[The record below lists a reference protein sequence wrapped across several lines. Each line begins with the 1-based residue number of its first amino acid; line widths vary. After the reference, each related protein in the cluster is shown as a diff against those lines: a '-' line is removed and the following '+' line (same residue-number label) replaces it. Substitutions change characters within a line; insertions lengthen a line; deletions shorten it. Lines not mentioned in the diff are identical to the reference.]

1 MILLSLKLQN
11 FKKYKELNI
20 EFSLGLIGIL
30 GKNGSGKSTIFE
42 AILFALYGELKNKG
56 YKDII
61 RNAKASIKD
70 AVCVELSFEYE
81 ACTYRVKREFRGKNL
96 SASAHFYKNEELLC
110 SGVKEVTSY
119 ISTLSHMNK
128 EAFLSTLFA
137 SQKELNSLSSLKNED
152 RKKMIRKLLGLE
164 KIDFVEKE
172 LIEKSRA
179 LKREISA
186 YDEVLLSKEEKQ
198 NKTNK
203 QKELKEE
210 KNKKEK
216 ERVELKEKL
225 LQKKEKEQGLKK
237 ELDVYQVLKE
247 EKVKAFNTYTLVINN
262 KSIKEKYLS
271 KVLVEIESLK
281 KKEKELQVLEPVKKE
296 YIDLYESMKVFIK
309 EKEISIKK
317 EALIKEQEHL
327 RLDFVKYKEDVSI
340 LELECKEHESL
351 ILKEQEQNLLLNAK
365 NKEVRSIEAKEK
377 SLHVSIRSQEKQ
389 IEQNK
394 EKIHALNS
402 LGKSSPCPVCTRPLL
417 EEYDKVLESLALS
430 IKELQ
435 ENKINEELKSLSLI
449 SNKKE
454 NVEKDLHHLQK
465 EAMTLSQRINLI
477 ESKKKDLL
485 KVSEHFFKVKEKG
498 LKNKEE
504 LLSYEKSNYNKEKHE
519 QANTRYQDLKEKYE
533 YVLSLETMLIRADNL
548 KKEKANTQE
557 ELSILSAREAKSKT
571 EHESILYDEVKHS
584 LHQDNYV
591 KEQKEYESIHLLFN
605 AQNVLIATLEGEI
618 KTLEAILEKNET
630 HAKKVQNKKDD
641 LLDYEKIKVSLL
653 AFKNKLN
660 AKISPRIS
668 QLASSLFERITKGK
682 YQHIEV
688 NNEFDFF
695 IYEEGI
701 KYPLE
706 RFSGGEID
714 LANLVLRISISKTL
728 SELNNS
734 SSMEFMAFDEVFG
747 SQDENRRLEILE
759 AFHTI
764 KEQYRQIF
772 LISHETDIKE
782 MFETVIEV

>member
-11 FKKYKELNI
+11 FKKYKEFNI

-61 RNAKASIKD
+61 RNSSASSKE
-70 AVCVELSFEYE
+70 AVCVELCFEYE
-81 ACTYRVKREFRGKNL
+81 AYTYKVQREFRGKNL
-96 SASAHFYKNEELLC
+96 SASAHFYKNEELIC
-110 SGVKEVTSY
+110 SGAKEVTSY

-137 SQKELNSLSSLKNED
+137 SQKELSSLSSLKNEE

-172 LIEKSRA
+172 LIEKVRA

-198 NKTNK
+198 NK
-203 QKELKEE
+203 EE
-210 KNKKEK
+210 KEK
-216 ERVELKEKL
+216 ELREEKKKKEQMRLELKVKL
-225 LQKKEKEQGLKK
+225 SEIQDKSKIFKK
-237 ELDVYQVLKE
+237 ELDAQQVLKE
-247 EKVKAFNTYTLVINN
+247 EKVKAFNTYTLILNN
-262 KSIKEKYLS
+262 KSIKEKYLT
-271 KVLVEIESLK
+271 KVLEDIESLE
-281 KKEKELQVLEPVKKE
+281 KKEKELQVLERVKKE
-296 YIDLYESMKVFIK
+296 YIELFESIKVFVGA
-309 EKEISIKK
+309 KEISIKK

-327 RLDFVKYKEDVSI
+327 RLDFVKYKEDVRI
-340 LELECKEHESL
+340 LEEECKEHDAL
-351 ILKEQEQNLLLNAK
+351 IQKEVEQNLLLNAK
-365 NKEVRSIEAKEK
+365 NREVSSIESKEK
-377 SLHVSIRSQEKQ
+377 SLHISIASQEKQ
-389 IEQNK
+389 IELNK
-394 EKIHALNS
+394 GKIKALNS

-417 EEYDKVLESLALS
+417 EEYDKVLESLSLS

-435 ENKINEELKSLSLI
+435 ENKINGELKSLSLI
-449 SNKKE
+449 SINKE
-454 NVEKDLHHLQK
+454 ALIKDLQHFQK

-485 KVSEHFFKVKEKG
+485 KVSEHFSLVKEKG

-504 LLSYEKSNYNKEKHE
+504 LLSYEKSTYNKKEHE
-519 QANTRYQDLKEKYE
+519 AANVRYQNLKEKYE
-533 YVLSLETMLIRADNL
+533 YVLALETMLIRVDNL
-548 KKEKANTQE
+548 KKEKSNTQD
-557 ELSILSAREAKSKT
+557 ELNVLSESLQKSKF
-571 EHESILYDEVKHS
+571 EHESILYDEVKHIE
-584 LHQDNYV
+584 HQNKYDRA
-591 KEQKEYESIHLLFN
+591 QKEYESIHLVFN
-605 AQNVLIATLEGEI
+605 EENVLIATLEGEI
-618 KTLEAILEKNET
+618 KTLLAILEKNNV
-630 HAKKVQNKKDD
+630 HGKKVQNKKDD
-641 LLDYEKIKVSLL
+641 LLDYEKIKASLL
-653 AFKNKLN
+653 GFKNKLN

-668 QLASSLFERITKGK
+668 MLASSMFERITKGK

-714 LANLVLRISISKTL
+714 LANLVLRIAISKTL

-747 SQDENRRLEILE
+747 SQDETRRLEILE

-772 LISHETDIKE
+772 LISHEMDIKE